1 MKVSMKTKEQIYD
14 FLASYQ
20 TGVLATISESGLPS
34 AAIVGFGLTKELEL
48 LIGTNVSTRKYKNL
62 RANPHVAFAVG
73 GETAETVQ
81 FEGIAR
87 ELGPDELQ
95 LVRDNYWQK
104 NPHAEVYHQNPGERN
119 FILTPTWIRYTNLET
134 EPWDV
139 TVLEFGSEV
148 QS

>member
-1 MKVSMKTKEQIYD
+1 MKTKEQIYD
-14 FLASYQ
+14 FLAGYT
-20 TGVLATISESGLPS
+20 TGVVATISEQGLPN
-34 AAIVGFGLTKELEL
+34 AAIVGFGQTKDLEL
-48 LIGTNVSTRKYKNL
+48 LIGTNNSTRKYKNL
-62 RANPHVAFAVG
+62 LANPHVAFTVG

-104 NPHAEVYHQNPGERN
+104 NPHAEVHHQNPGERH
-119 FILTPTWIRYTNLET
+119 FIITPTWIRYTNLES
-134 EPWDV
+134 ESWDI
-139 TVLEFGSEV
+139 TVLDFKSKV